1 VTTPPFVGPPP
12 TPPTAP
18 RVHQPQHVV
27 HLILSVLTFGFWLLI
42 WGMAAMNA
50 SAANEQERKRYDDE
64 QARYQ
69 VAYDEW
75 LRRYHQVYDDDP
87 RVWR

>member
-1 VTTPPFVGPPP
+1 MTQPPFVGPPP
-12 TPPTAP
+12 VPPREP

-27 HLILSVLTFGFWLLI
+27 HLILSVLTCGFWLVI

-64 QARYQ
+64 MAKYHLD
-69 VAYDEW
+69 YDAW
-75 LRRYHQVYDDDP
+75 QRRYHQVYGAP
-87 RVWR
+87 QFWR